1 MMTGESEGSGITW
14 RDWGVSEFEKWT
26 VWTLN
31 DKVNE
36 WWFLLVLVIII
47 KLICLIL
54 PPLQC
59 LHTHSMSL
67 GHVLCL
73 PLACHAGWVR
83 GSGSY
88 KAVHSDCWV
97 YPDGQG
103 VFISF
108 IVWPSNWLK
117 YRFQSLQAVCIAAPA
132 AAACC
137 VCGPVPQLV
146 SWSSLGARE
155 EDGKWH
161 SSRELCVLGKRGLKL
176 RMSKMV
182 SKILYAA

>member
-1 MMTGESEGSGITW
+1 MRAMMTGESEGSGITW

-88 KAVHSDCWV
+88 KAVHIVIVGCT
-97 YPDGQG
+97 QMAR
-103 VFISF
+103 VFS
-108 IVWPSNWLK
+108 
-117 YRFQSLQAVCIAAPA
+117 SLSLFGHIIDWSTDSRACRRSVLQHQLLLPAVFVVLCH
-132 AAACC
+132 
-137 VCGPVPQLV
+137 
-146 SWSSLGARE
+146 SWSAGVAQ
-155 EDGKWH
+155 
-161 SSRELCVLGKRGLKL
+161 
-176 RMSKMV
+176 
-182 SKILYAA
+182 